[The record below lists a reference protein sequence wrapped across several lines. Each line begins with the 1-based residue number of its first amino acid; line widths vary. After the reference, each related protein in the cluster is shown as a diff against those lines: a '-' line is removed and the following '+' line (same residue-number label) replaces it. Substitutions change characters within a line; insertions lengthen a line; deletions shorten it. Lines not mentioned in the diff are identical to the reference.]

1 MRIESRNKKVTYFAY
16 MLILISLILLTYGF
30 ILNLKGIELSKNN
43 NDIGKN
49 ISVTTLDDIRG
60 SDVSNSGNNDTI
72 SDDNIDNVNNPIL
85 SDDDIDNVNNPI
97 LGDDNHSDNSNK
109 LKKEENKVTNSNDI
123 ITLNSQLRKEIQD
136 TYGIT
141 VKYGDETKGYTV
153 SNITTEPIV
162 EPEIIRQ
169 QLIQLDNTL
178 KLYPE
183 GMFKEI
189 RDGGIPL
196 TIILVKSYSQEN
208 VTGVTDSSYSF
219 ANISIAAVYPFMES
233 FFHESYHYIERYL
246 FKKGADYNSWNSLN
260 PEDFQ
265 YGIIYNNLSYSNTF
279 MEKAPFVNNYAQT
292 AATEDRAST
301 FEYMMASSKA
311 SCLNSQNIVWKKA
324 RYMATTIDDVLDTVS
339 PDVVEYWERYL

>member
-1 MRIESRNKKVTYFAY
+1 MRVESKNRKVTYFAY
-16 MLILISLILLTYGF
+16 ILILISLILLTYGF
-30 ILNLKGIELSKNN
+30 ILNLKDINLSKNN

-49 ISVTTLDDIRG
+49 VSVTTLDDIKG
-60 SDVSNSGNNDTI
+60 SDVDGSGNNVLTSDNNDDNVEKPSSNEN
-72 SDDNIDNVNNPIL
+72 SDDVSVEIKKKE
-85 SDDDIDNVNNPI
+85 
-97 LGDDNHSDNSNK
+97 NK
-109 LKKEENKVTNSNDI
+109 LVDNNGDI
-123 ITLNSQLRKEIQD
+123 IIQNNLLRNKIQD
-136 TYGIT
+136 SYGIT
-141 VKYGDETKGYTV
+141 IKYGEETIGYTV
-153 SNITTEPIV
+153 SNITTVPITD
-162 EPEIIRQ
+162 PEIIRQ
-169 QLIQLDNTL
+169 QLVQLNNTL
-178 KLYPE
+178 KLYPD

-189 RDGGIPL
+189 RNGGIPL

-246 FKKGADYNSWNSLN
+246 LKKGVDYNSWNSLN

-265 YGIIYNNLSYSNTF
+265 YGVIYNNLSYSNTF
-279 MEKAPFVNNYAQT
+279 MENAPFVNNYAQT

-324 RYMATTIDDVLDTVS
+324 RYMAMTIDDVLDTVS
-339 PDVVEYWERYL
+339 PDVIEYCERYL